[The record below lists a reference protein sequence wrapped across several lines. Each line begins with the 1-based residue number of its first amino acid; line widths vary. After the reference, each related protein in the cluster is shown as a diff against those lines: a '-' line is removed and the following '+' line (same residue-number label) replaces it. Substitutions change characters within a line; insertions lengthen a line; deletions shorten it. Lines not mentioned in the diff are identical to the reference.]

1 MTVDLTGGPKLV
13 IVRHGETTGQSSIR
27 FFGRTDVELS
37 DLGRRQLAAAGRCL
51 TCEHGLKKFPL
62 VFSSPLARAIEG
74 ARLIAGTVAPIVKIA
89 EFAEVDF
96 GLYEGLT
103 LDEIAKRFPEEFA
116 RWNANRIARDY
127 VYPGGESRIAF
138 AERVARGREAM
149 LDRMRAFGDLSG
161 SAVLL
166 VAHRGVIRELTRALA
181 GIEPAIELASI
192 QILAPEAPDLSRWR
206 AVAIDLT
213 AHLSEPEM

>member
-1 MTVDLTGGPKLV
+1 V

-37 DLGRRQLAAAGRCL
+37 DLGRRQLDAARLFL
-51 TCEHGLKKFPL
+51 TCEYGLKKFPL
-62 VFSSPLARAIEG
+62 VFSSPLVRAIEG
-74 ARLIAGTVAPIVKIA
+74 ARLIGESAPIVKIA

-103 LDEIAKRFPEEFA
+103 RDEIAARFPDEFA
-116 RWNANRIARDY
+116 RWNVNRIAQDY

-166 VAHRGVIRELTRALA
+166 VAHRGVIREITRALA

-192 QILAPEAPDLSRWR
+192 QILAPDAPDLSRWR

-213 AHLSEPEM
+213 AHLGEPEM